1 MDKIYKCIIHSEL
14 QGDSLVMG
22 LEFEIVWSISS
33 DLTYWDGLGCYTV
46 TGQQ

>member
-1 MDKIYKCIIHSEL
+1 MDKIYKSIIHNEL
-14 QGDSLVMG
+14 QGYSLVIG

-33 DLTYWDGLGCYTV
+33 ALTYWDGLGCYTV